1 MDTGLDSLKTVSK
14 KVVHKPGEFIGKK
27 TADAVSQMTIK
38 LWNKNLLKKQLFLQ
52 RKRWNIKRI
61 KTSVIYRNGTL

>member
-27 TADAVSQMTIK
+27 TADAVSQHYKQMEHYKISK
-38 LWNKNLLKKQLFLQ
+38 LLYNSTVSTFVRKNGSK
-52 RKRWNIKRI
+52 
-61 KTSVIYRNGTL
+61 